1 MEIKI
6 NRESRLLFVSSA
18 EHCQSRTARWTAH
31 VIGMYVSREQPIGL
45 ELNGHVFFF
54 FRLWLSGVSKQMRD
68 RTLPIFTW
76 LKACACVV
84 KSLKSQCRKVSS
96 EKIHCNGVNV
106 HLYKFL
112 KLNIQPFKTYF
123 SMYEHLFAFT
133 RFQNRET
140 MKYTVRTVPDLKL
153 CKCAGD
159 IVWTLKTCL
168 WKKKNTLKM
177 CWWKWWRR

>member
-1 MEIKI
+1 M
-6 NRESRLLFVSSA
+6 S
-18 EHCQSRTARWTAH
+18 
-31 VIGMYVSREQPIGL
+31 
-45 ELNGHVFFF
+45 F
-54 FRLWLSGVSKQMRD
+54 FRTDFSEIWPCRRKLWVTWILAAFCRAFVLKLLTVWRKRKRSWGRDHLALNLLVANPFLQRLSGVSKQMRD

-84 KSLKSQCRKVSS
+84 ESLKSQCWEVTS

-112 KLNIQPFKTYF
+112 KINIQPFKTYF

-153 CKCAGD
+153 CKCAGE

-168 WKKKNTLKM
+168 WKK
-177 CWWKWWRR
+177 